1 MLLEML
7 LDGMVAPEHIA
18 KLAGP
23 LTEGKGLIV
32 IVYVDAGPVQPFKVG
47 VTVMVAV
54 IGDVVLLLAVMPGT
68 FPLPLAESPIA
79 VLELVQVYNAPDGVL
94 LKLEGGMVAPEHT
107 LKLAGTFTTGNGL
120 TVMV

>member
-1 MLLEML
+1 M
-7 LDGMVAPEHIA
+7 G
-18 KLAGP
+18 
-23 LTEGKGLIV
+23 
-32 IVYVDAGPVQPFKVG
+32 DA
-47 VTVMVAV
+47 
-54 IGDVVLLLAVMPGT
+54 VVLLAVKLCT
-68 FPLPLAESPIA
+68 LPLPLAASPIA